1 MVGARVHSVARRSWE
16 SRRHALELEAVR
28 VILDSQG
35 VFPLVEITLRNPAP
49 STSFL
54 TRIELDV
61 TRRSA
66 RAQKTRCRETVPA
79 REYNLLLDPE
89 RALEHRS
96 LLLSQLVDPHS
107 RHRFAV
113 VVGQTGRRGLP
124 VHAEYDLAGSI
135 LYNEE
140 SALPL
145 GKISVVIDGPPCG
158 TRLARAATPVTRAQ
172 RGALT
177 RPR

>member
-1 MVGARVHSVARRSWE
+1 MVGARVHSVARGSWE

-28 VILDSQG
+28 VIRDSQG

-54 TRIELDV
+54 TRIEVDV

-79 REYNLLLDPE
+79 TEYNLLLDPE